1 MTYAP
6 VVPLSG
12 LAGWRFLQRTADQQE
27 KAFSASADIQ
37 RDTDYF
43 KAKIGEIDT
52 AEQLVADRRL
62 LRVALGAFGLQDDI
76 QNRYF
81 ICKILEDGTLNTDA
95 LANRLAD
102 DRYKAFSSAFGFG
115 NFDTPSTKI
124 SDFGDEIVAKF
135 RKQQFEA
142 AVGEQDNSMRLA
154 LNAMRELGDIAG
166 GSAGDRTK
174 WFKVLGTP
182 PLRQVF
188 ETAFGL
194 PSSFAQIDIDK
205 QLEIFRD
212 RAESAFGSAGFDVF
226 QDEAQREVLVQKF
239 LVRSQIDDITAA
251 GTTSS
256 ALTIMQ
262 SNVAFAR
269 SLRANFWANR

>member
-81 ICKILEDGTLNTDA
+81 IRKILEDGTLNTDA

-205 QLEIFRD
+205 QLEIFRE